1 MMDFID
7 QLYGPQLIE
16 LEDEEGNVTI
26 ALFDPIGYVFE
37 NGVVRH
43 ALQRDSGERFSVL
56 PG

>member
-1 MMDFID
+1 MDFID